1 MVDSPRFINR
11 EISWLAFNHRVLQ
24 EAEDK
29 SVPLLERMRFLGIF
43 SNNLDEFYRVRVASV
58 MLHKGKGD
66 EALDQSGLSAKKL
79 LKKINIE
86 VYKQQQQA
94 QEAFLSIREELAD
107 EGIVISDT
115 NLISKSQ
122 EEYIKKYFRLK
133 VRSVIV
139 PYIFSDDIP
148 LPILSDK
155 SVYLATIL
163 RTKLKSSQ
171 DIHALIRIPSD
182 EIGRFIILPSSDEKT
197 HLIFLDDVIRICIDE
212 IFYSFS
218 YFKAELYTIKVTRGA
233 ELEIDP
239 DITKSFLV
247 KISESVHKRE
257 RTAPV
262 RFIYDREMPEDFRN
276 LLVQKFKVSKLEN
289 VIAGGHYHNFKDFMD
304 FPFVGRGDLRYGNL
318 DPITVPG
325 TSPNKSFLSSIAQGD
340 ILLYYPYHSFDY
352 LLDLLRE
359 AAIDPNVTKIKITLY
374 RVAKN
379 SKVINALI
387 NAAFNGKVV
396 TVAIEIQA
404 RFDELNNI
412 EMANRL
418 QAEGVN
424 VIFSEPG
431 LKVHSKICLITRIEK
446 DKEVNYANVSTG
458 NYHEGSSKFYSDFAL
473 FTKDERITNEVA
485 KVFTFIKKT
494 IKPPKFKH
502 LMVSPNQLKT
512 NLIKHI
518 EREISA
524 ALKGEKAYIKVK
536 LNSLI
541 EPDIINKLYEASEAG
556 VEVKLIVRS
565 LLSIVPQSKG
575 LSSNIKAISIVDR
588 YLEHSRCYIFYA
600 SGKEKVY
607 IASADWM
614 DRNFDRRIEVAC
626 PIYDADSKKTI
637 LDIFD
642 IQWNDNI
649 KARKWDASLK
659 NVYRKTGKKKVRSQ
673 IQTYEYFQ
681 SKKELRS

>member
-1 MVDSPRFINR
+1 MAYSARFINR

-24 EAEDK
+24 ESEDK
-29 SVPLLERMRFLGIF
+29 SVPLIERIRFLGIF

-66 EALDQSGLSAKKL
+66 EALDQSGLSPKKL
-79 LKKINIE
+79 LNKINIE
-86 VYKQQQQA
+86 VNKQQQQA
-94 QEAFLSIREELAD
+94 QEAFHAIRDEFSD
-107 EGIVISDT
+107 EGIVISNIDI
-115 NLISKSQ
+115 ISDEQKK
-122 EEYIKKYFRLK
+122 YIKEYFK
-133 VRSVIV
+133 QKIRSVIV
-139 PYIFSDDIP
+139 PYIFSEDKP

-163 RTKLKSSQ
+163 RAKLKSAE
-171 DIHALIRIPSD
+171 DTHALIRIPSE
-182 EIGRFIILPSSDEKT
+182 EIGRFIVLPSDDMKV

-212 IFYSFS
+212 IFYSFTYS
-218 YFKAELYTIKVTRGA
+218 NAELYSIKITRGA
-233 ELEIDP
+233 ELEIDS

-262 RFIYDREMPEDFRN
+262 RFIYDSKMPDDFRDM
-276 LLVQKFKVSKLEN
+276 LVKKFKVSKLQN
-289 VIAGGHYHNFKDFMD
+289 VISGRRYHNFKDFMD
-304 FPFVGRGDLRYGNL
+304 FPDVGGKFLKYSDL
-318 DPITVPG
+318 VPVVVPD
-325 TSPNKSFLSSIAQGD
+325 TADDKSFLKSISEGD
-340 ILLYYPYHSFDY
+340 KLLYYPYHSFDY

-359 AAIDPNVTKIKITLY
+359 AAIDPNVIKIKISLY

-387 NAAFNGKVV
+387 NAAFNGKEV

-446 DKEVNYANVSTG
+446 NKEVQYANVSTG
-458 NYHEGSSKFYSDFAL
+458 NYHEGTSKYYCDFSL
-473 FTKDERITNEVA
+473 FTKDKRITNEVG
-485 KVFTFIKKT
+485 KVFSFIKKT

-502 LMVSPNQLKT
+502 LMVSPNQLKS

-518 EREISA
+518 DKEIKSA
-524 ALKGEKAYIKVK
+524 QKGEKAYIKVK

-541 EPDIINKLYEASEAG
+541 EADIINKLYEASEAG

-565 LLSIVPQSKG
+565 LLSIVPERKG
-575 LSSNIKAISIVDR
+575 LSSNIQAISIVDR
-588 YLEHSRCYIFYA
+588 YLEHGRCYIFYA
-600 SGKEKVY
+600 GGKEKVY

-626 PIYDADSKKTI
+626 PIYDDEAKKTI
-637 LDIFD
+637 LDIFE
-642 IQWNDNI
+642 IQWKDNI

-659 NVYRKTGKKKVRSQ
+659 NVYRKSGKDKVRSQ
-673 IQTYEYFQ
+673 IHTYEYFQ
-681 SKKELRS
+681 AKNDKYL